1 MASVSF
7 KITNKYNFSAEIPQD
22 QTPATPPYKDGQL
35 IFVED
40 LGELYLDF
48 HGNRTKYGAGTSP
61 SPSPEPDPKATHYL
75 GVVTSNTF
83 DTTSGTVEV
92 ANETI
97 TAKWGDI
104 VTYQNA
110 EYLWNTST
118 WILIGSGESPS
129 PSPPSAG
136 AAMHYLGTV
145 QVEPDTATVY
155 VDGSSEPTTAVNGDV
170 VFFGEREFI
179 FNGTNWRELGE
190 EIWED
195 STSNQQ
201 GS

>member
-7 KITNKYNFSAEIPQD
+7 KITNTRSNFSAEIPQD
-22 QTPATPPYKDGQL
+22 PTLAKPPYKDGQL

-61 SPSPEPDPKATHYL
+61 SPEPDPKATHYL

-92 ANETI
+92 ASETI

-129 PSPPSAG
+129 PSPSVG

-145 QVEPDTATVY
+145 QEEPTTSTVY
-155 VDGSSEPTTAVNGDV
+155 VDGSSTATTAVNGDV

-195 STSNQQ
+195 STLNQQ